1 MNRRIVVAASL
12 ALAAFGAGA
21 SRAAANTTPKPPAA
35 TFVARIGWYY
45 VGDAGAPFP
54 IAHHQAQVVKW
65 GACAKAGGTQIWFP
79 KGQHL
84 YPDPTG
90 NPTAVK
96 DGFPIATLSGPPL
109 DPSDPFTTELYV
121 GDLATEHSG
130 TITLACKRLK
140 NDGHSG
146 PLVTA
151 FTGKLKIKY
160 VHQNINFDPSGALGA
175 LPEFDL
181 LEGGQSATV
190 VDSNLACGEIG
201 TTQLSVTSDAIAPD
215 SKGSHTV
222 VFTRTSET
230 AHSLKD
236 AEYRGVVT
244 TADVPAGNYPATIEC
259 GTGQVGIGKIFVS

>member
-1 MNRRIVVAASL
+1 MNRRIIVAASL
-12 ALAAFGAGA
+12 ALAVLAAGA
-21 SRAAANTTPKPPAA
+21 SSAVAKAPPKPLTV

-45 VGDAGAPFP
+45 VGDADAPFP
-54 IAHHQAQVVKW
+54 IAHRPAQVVKW

-90 NPTAVK
+90 DPTAVK
-96 DGFPIATLSGPPL
+96 LGFPIATLSGPPL
-109 DPSDPFTTELYV
+109 NASDPFTTEMYV

-130 TITLACKRLK
+130 TITIACKRLQ

-160 VHQNINFDPSGALGA
+160 AHENINFDPSSALGA
-175 LPEFDL
+175 MPEFDL

-190 VDSNLACGEIG
+190 VESNRACGEIG
-201 TTQLSVTSDAIAPD
+201 TTQLTVTSDAIAPD
-215 SKGSHTV
+215 STGSHTV

-236 AEYRGVVT
+236 AEFRGVVT
-244 TADVPAGNYPATIEC
+244 TADVPAGNYPATITC

>member
-12 ALAAFGAGA
+12 ALAAFGASA
-21 SRAAANTTPKPPAA
+21 ARAAASATPKPPTA

-54 IAHHQAQVVKW
+54 IAHEQAAVVKW

-96 DGFPIATLSGPPL
+96 LGVPIASLSGPPL
-109 DPSDPFTTELYV
+109 NANDPFTTEMYV
-121 GDLATEHSG
+121 GDLAKEHSG
-130 TITLACKRLK
+130 TITLTCKRLK
-140 NDGHSG
+140 NHGESG

-160 VHQNINFDPSGALGA
+160 IHQDINFDPSAALGA

-181 LEGGQSATV
+181 VEGGQTATV
-190 VDSNLACGEIG
+190 VETNLACGEPG
-201 TTQLSVTSDAIAPD
+201 TTQMSVTSDAIAPD
-215 SKGSHTV
+215 STGSHTV
-222 VFTRTSET
+222 IFTRNPKT
-230 AHSLKD
+230 ANSLQE
-236 AEYRGVVT
+236 AEYTGVVT

>member
-1 MNRRIVVAASL
+1 MNRRIAVAALL

-21 SRAAANTTPKPPAA
+21 SRAAANATPKPPAG

-54 IAHHQAQVVKW
+54 IAHKQAQVVKW

-109 DPSDPFTTELYV
+109 DASDPFSTELYV

-130 TITLACKRLK
+130 TITIACKRLK

-151 FTGKLKIKY
+151 FTGKLKIQY

-201 TTQLSVTSDAIAPD
+201 TPQLSVTSDAIAPD